1 MRLLFKFKKPVDHVL
16 ILPRLLGWT
25 SVLFAVQGWLSET
38 EAQRAAASQ
47 PAYFSVGMSL
57 LSLGVGYMPLF
68 MPPVGGKVGASG
80 TEAPAAIPQ

>member
-1 MRLLFKFKKPVDHVL
+1 MPFMYPWFPGVRLMPY
-16 ILPRLLGWT
+16 RLLGWT

-47 PAYFSVGMSL
+47 PAYFSIGMSL

-68 MPPVGGKVGASG
+68 MPPLAGNAASG

>member
-1 MRLLFKFKKPVDHVL
+1 MLTPY
-16 ILPRLLGWT
+16 RLLGWT
-25 SVLFAVQGWLSET
+25 AVLFAIQGWLSET

-68 MPPVGGKVGASG
+68 MPPVAARPGAGSG
-80 TEAPAAIPQ
+80 TEAPAAVPQ